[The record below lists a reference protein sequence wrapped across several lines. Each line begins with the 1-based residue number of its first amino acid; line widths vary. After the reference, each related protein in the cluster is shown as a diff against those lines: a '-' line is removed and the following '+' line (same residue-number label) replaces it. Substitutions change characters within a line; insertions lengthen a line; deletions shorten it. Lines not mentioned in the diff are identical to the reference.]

1 MTTETKPTQATHDED
16 TASFFKE
23 LEKEEKK
30 DYLTCSASQAFDSVW
45 QCYTLGSQA
54 IHYYRYGSRKDCSAK
69 WEDFKFC
76 LTTKTKSSEVA
87 DAMVRNRDAQKQLE
101 KKKQRNSEEVWELRV

>member
-1 MTTETKPTQATHDED
+1 MTTEETKPTQTTHDED

-23 LEKEEKK
+23 IEIEEKR

-54 IHYYRYGSRKDCSAK
+54 IHYYRYGSGKIVQENGKILS
-69 WEDFKFC
+69 F
-76 LTTKTKSSEVA
+76 V
-87 DAMVRNRDAQKQLE
+87 
-101 KKKQRNSEEVWELRV
+101 